1 MVDSATVTSGT
12 MDRALAAQT
21 LCEAFEITAA
31 ASGGEIALRAAGE
44 PGAITWDAYAQRARR
59 VAAGLAVLGV
69 GRGDTVGVMLVNR
82 PEFHWIDAGAML
94 LGAVPFSI
102 YNTSATEQIEF
113 LLADAANRVVIIERA
128 FEDRLAQV
136 RAPTLEHTIVIDAA
150 ADGAL
155 SLEQLEA
162 LGAREFEVDAAARA
176 VAPDDL
182 LTLIYTSGTTGPP
195 KGVQLTHAN
204 MLCTMRGYRRAIPE
218 MGRGRTASYLPM
230 AHVLARWLDH
240 YHPMWAGGE
249 VTCVADPR
257 AVIAAL
263 PTVRPT
269 RFIGVP
275 RVWEKLKAGLEAAM
289 SAEPDPQRREA
300 TRWALDVGL
309 RVVRARQSGNEPDEQ
324 LAREHAQAEQLVLA
338 RIRGRLG
345 LDELDLAGVGAAPTP
360 LEVLEFFHA
369 LGIPVVEGWAMS
381 ETASGGTINSTSAPR
396 LGTVGRPLPGVE
408 IRLGEDREVLVRGDN
423 VMAGYRNQPERTAAV
438 IDAEGWLHTGDI
450 GEIDD
455 DGFLRIVDR
464 KKELI
469 INAAGKNMSPANI
482 EARLKT
488 SSPLIG
494 HAVALGDARPYN
506 VALIVLDPDNIAAFA
521 GANGLLEGAVALA
534 EHPDV
539 VAEVTAAVK
548 RANQHLSRVEQIK
561 RFTILAEDWPPG
573 GDELTPTMKLKRKP
587 IAAKYAA
594 LIDEMYT
601 RVDPEPDRQPLRFGP

>member
-1 MVDSATVTSGT
+1 MHRSPMLPSET

-31 ASGGEIALRAAGE
+31 ANGEKVALRVAGK

-59 VAAGLAVLGV
+59 VAAGLAALG
-69 GRGDTVGVMLVNR
+69 GRRGDTVGVMLVNR
-82 PEFHWIDAGAML
+82 PEFHVIDAGAML

-102 YNTSATEQIEF
+102 YNTSGREQIEY
-113 LLADAANRVVIIERA
+113 LLADAANRVLVIERA
-128 FEDRLAQV
+128 FEERLAAV
-136 RAPTLEHTIVIDAA
+136 RAPTLEHTVVIDAA
-150 ADGAL
+150 DAAL

-162 LGAREFEVDAAARA
+162 LGARAFDVDAAARA

-204 MLCTMRGYRRAIPE
+204 MLCSMRGYRRTIPE
-218 MGRGRTASYLPM
+218 MGHGRTASYLPM

-249 VTCVADPR
+249 VSCVADPR

-269 RFIGVP
+269 RFIAVP

-289 SAEPDPQRREA
+289 AGEPDPQRREA

-324 LAREHAQAEQLVLA
+324 LAREHAKAEQLVLA

-381 ETASGGTINSTSAPR
+381 ETAAGGTINSTSAPR

-423 VMAGYRNQPERTAAV
+423 VMAGYRNQPDKTAEA

-450 GEIDD
+450 GEIDG

-521 GANGLLEGAVALA
+521 RANGLLEEDVALA
-534 EHPDV
+534 EHSDV
-539 VAEVTAAVK
+539 VAEVTAAVT
-548 RANQHLSRVEQIK
+548 RANEHLSRVEQIK

-594 LIDEMYT
+594 QIDEMYT
-601 RVDPEPDRQPLRFGP
+601 RVGAPI

>member
-1 MVDSATVTSGT
+1 MHRTPMLPNGA

-31 ASGGEIALRAAGE
+31 ANGDEVALRVTGE

-59 VAAGLAVLGV
+59 VAAGLAALGV
-69 GRGDTVGVMLVNR
+69 RRGDTVGVMLVNR
-82 PEFHWIDAGAML
+82 PEFHVIDAGAML

-102 YNTSATEQIEF
+102 YNTSGTEQIEY
-113 LLADAANRVVIIERA
+113 LLADAANRVLIVERA
-128 FEDRLAQV
+128 FEDRLAEV
-136 RAPTLEHTIVIDAA
+136 RAPTLEHTVVIDAA
-150 ADGAL
+150 DRAL

-162 LGAREFEVDAAARA
+162 LGAREFDVDAAARA

-204 MLCTMRGYRRAIPE
+204 MLCSMRGYRRAIPE
-218 MGRGRTASYLPM
+218 MGGGRTASYLPM

-257 AVIAAL
+257 TVIAAL

-269 RFIGVP
+269 RFIAVP
-275 RVWEKLKAGLEAAM
+275 RVWEKLKSGLEAAM
-289 SAEPDPQRREA
+289 AAEPDPQRREA
-300 TRWALDVGL
+300 TRSALDVGL

-324 LAREHAQAEQLVLA
+324 LAREHAKAEQLVLA

-381 ETASGGTINSTSAPR
+381 ETAAGGTINSTSAPR

-423 VMAGYRNQPERTAAV
+423 IMAGYRNQQDKTAEA

-488 SSPLIG
+488 SSSLIG

-506 VALIVLDPDNIAAFA
+506 VALIVLDPDSIAAFA
-521 GANGLLEGAVALA
+521 RANGLLEEDVTLA

-539 VAEVTAAVK
+539 VAEVTAAVT

-594 LIDEMYT
+594 QIDEMYT
-601 RVDPEPDRQPLRFGP
+601 RVGAPI